1 MGHVVVL
8 WRVDGKRGRCAHAGG
23 AGHGTAWCDVTIH
36 GQDMSRPLGVDLG
49 VPIERWLPLLE
60 TADSLD
66 GEGVDTL
73 RTRLS

>member
-1 MGHVVVL
+1 
-8 WRVDGKRGRCAHAGG
+8 
-23 AGHGTAWCDVTIH
+23 
-36 GQDMSRPLGVDLG
+36 MSRPLGVDLG
-49 VPIERWLPLLE
+49 VPVERWLPSLE